1 MSLRPA
7 ALVLAL
13 PLLVAVGLADPPRQG
28 ELAGLVA
35 GEVQAAGSRGVSELW
50 TRAFEL
56 RDAAQLGEKG
66 ELDQR
71 LDEWLAKSSTLEP
84 RAVLLLSASRLLGE
98 APEATRLFEALAP
111 LVNGGDAELAAAAA
125 ELVAQKAFKAVAPGK
140 RDELAAKMLA
150 RVEDSALPGGLRLD
164 FARAAYRLGGG
175 KERLAANKALRGFLS
190 AQDPELKARGAL
202 ALAELDA
209 AMIEGELRAT
219 LERLAKVPDA
229 TGELA
234 AAYLEREDLRRA
246 NDRRQSDRLQSRM
259 DDGTPVE
266 IQEFMAVLRL
276 IKERHLEGAAVSQ
289 KDLVEAAINGML
301 VYMDQH
307 STLFSSEY
315 FAKFM
320 GDLEAQYGGIG
331 AYVNEDPEDKLF
343 TIVRPIYSGPAF
355 RTGLMT
361 DDKIVRIGDWET
373 LGQKVDDIIKRLK
386 GKPGTDVD
394 LYVWRHGMDPGLI
407 QRPTEEMKVTVKR
420 EVVRIPPG
428 TYQMLPGGIGLLQL
442 DEFSSVAMEE
452 VKKWIP
458 AMLDQGMKALVLD
471 LRYNGGG
478 LLSEAQRV
486 AELFLPA
493 GKVVVSTEGPNP
505 NKPGETHSETLS
517 TRNAKPALPA
527 DMPLVVLVGNGTA
540 SAAEIVSGALQDHGR
555 ATLVGKRT
563 YGKGSVQTV
572 IPILQQLQ
580 DRWDDENDNGLWDP
594 GEKIVK
600 DNDGDGEVDY
610 APQVKLTIA
619 KYLLPGGADGKR
631 RSIHREVDR
640 EGNVISEGGVE
651 PEVKI
656 EPSLIE
662 AWRITEQRR
671 VRPLV
676 RAHVDK
682 TYEAN
687 RELYN
692 RLALNDLKT
701 PRLYPG
707 FEELKESLATNLP
720 DDDLRRVLRYE
731 TRRRVQDALGAV
743 FPDGDFVEDV
753 QVQKAIEVALE
764 KLGQEPASVAD
775 YDPVFDLPRGT
786 GANGVKLAGQD
797 SQEIDRALNLLRD
810 AQSGSRALTSQELNE
825 LIDILGTIDLR
836 KN

>member
-7 ALVLAL
+7 ALFLTF
-13 PLLVAVGLADPPRQG
+13 PLLVAVGIAAPPRQD

-35 GEVQAAGSRGVSELW
+35 GEVQAASERAVSELW
-50 TRAFEL
+50 QRAIEL

-84 RAVLLLSASRLLGE
+84 RAVLMLAAGRLLGE
-98 APEATRLFEALAP
+98 SPEATRLFEALAP
-111 LVNGGDAELAAAAA
+111 LVSGADAEVAAAAA
-125 ELVAQKAFKAVAPGK
+125 ELVGQKAFKTVAPGK
-140 RDELAAKMLA
+140 RDELASKMLT
-150 RVEDSALPGGLRLD
+150 RVADAELAGELRLD
-164 FARAAYRLGGG
+164 FARAAYRVGGG
-175 KERLAANKALRGFLS
+175 KERLAANKALRSFLS
-190 AQDPELKARGAL
+190 AQDPALKARGAL

-209 AMIEGELRAT
+209 AMIDGDLRAT

-229 TGELA
+229 TGQLA
-234 AAYLEREDLRRA
+234 AAYLEREDQRRA
-246 NDRRQSDRLQSRM
+246 SDRRQTERLQK
-259 DDGTPVE
+259 DLNIDEKAPVE
-266 IQEFMAVLRL
+266 IQEFMAVLKL
-276 IKERHLEGAAVSQ
+276 IKDRHLEGGQVEQ
-289 KDLVEAAINGML
+289 KKLVEAAINGML
-301 VYMDQH
+301 GYMDQH

-315 FAKFM
+315 FARFM
-320 GDLEAQYGGIG
+320 GELEAQYGGIG

-428 TYQMLPGGIGLLQL
+428 TYQILPGGIGLLQL

-452 VKKWIP
+452 AKKWIP
-458 AMLDQGMKALVLD
+458 TMLEQGMKALVLD

-478 LLSEAQRV
+478 LLTEAQKV

-505 NKPGETHSETLS
+505 TKGGEPYTETLS
-517 TRNAKPALPA
+517 TRGGKPVLPP
-527 DMPLVVLVGNGTA
+527 DMPLVVLVGSGTA

-555 ATLVGKRT
+555 ATLVGERT

-572 IPILQQLQ
+572 IPILMHLQ
-580 DRWDDENDNGLWDP
+580 DEWKDDNRNGLWDP
-594 GEKIVK
+594 GESILK
-600 DNDGDGEVDY
+600 DKDGDGEVDY

-631 RSIHREVDR
+631 RSIHREIDR

-651 PEVKI
+651 PEVMI
-656 EPSLIE
+656 EPPMIE
-662 AWRITEQRR
+662 ASRIMEQRR

-676 RAHVDK
+676 RTHVEK

-707 FEELKESLATNLP
+707 FEELKQSLDTSLS
-720 DDDLRRVLRYE
+720 DDDLRRVLRFE
-731 TRRRVQDALGAV
+731 SRRRVQDALGSV

-753 QVQKAIEVALE
+753 QVQKAIEIALE
-764 KLGQEPASVAD
+764 KLGLEPDSLAD
-775 YDPVFDLPRGT
+775 YDPVFDLPE
-786 GANGVKLAGQD
+786 AKENGVKLAGKG
-797 SQEIDRALNLLRD
+797 QEVERALDLLRG
-810 AQSGSRALTSQELNE
+810 AQDGSRTLTNQEMNE